1 MQLETKCGTTKP
13 SIENVV
19 NLGDPN
25 IKDET
30 LVAQAVRGSSA
41 AFETLF
47 QRYQQKMFRVA
58 LSRLQN
64 PEDAEDAVQQ
74 TFQQAFVHLK
84 SFQGQSRFSTWL
96 TRIAINEALMLLR
109 KRRPGHLSIE
119 GHQSVDEESFAL
131 EIKDPAITPEEQYG
145 QKELRNVLT
154 GAIDELR
161 PILKTVV
168 NLAEIGELS
177 TRKTADTLG
186 VRVGTVKA
194 RTFRARRLLRDKISK
209 RLGARAGKV
218 SAALFS
224 VSQTSRATQPIRL
237 CLPPAPPSSLLS
249 GGAAVALFVGRAICP
264 ARRIFMWIV
273 RVALDR
279 PYTFIVLALL
289 ILLMSPVVLL
299 RTPTDIFP
307 NIDIPVVAVAW
318 QYTGLNPEEME
329 GRVTTVYERIL
340 TTTVDNI
347 QHIESTTVNGQAIV
361 KIFLQPNSSLENANA
376 QITAVSQTIL
386 RQLPPGALPP
396 LIINFTAPPAS
407 RFSS

>member
-1 MQLETKCGTTKP
+1 MQLESKSGTPKP
-13 SIENVV
+13 AIENVM
-19 NLGDPN
+19 NLVGPN
-25 IKDET
+25 LKDET
-30 LVAQAVRGSSA
+30 LVAEAVRGSSA

-47 QRYQQKMFRVA
+47 ERYQQKMFRVA

-74 TFQQAFVHLK
+74 AFQQAFIHLK

-119 GHQSVDEESFAL
+119 GHQTIDEESFAL

-168 NLAEIGELS
+168 KLSEIGELS

-209 RLGARAGKV
+209 RLGARAGKL

-224 VSQTSRATQPIRL
+224 GSQVARNSAYQAVFSASAT
-237 CLPPAPPSSLLS
+237 
-249 GGAAVALFVGRAICP
+249 
-264 ARRIFMWIV
+264 
-273 RVALDR
+273 
-279 PYTFIVLALL
+279 
-289 ILLMSPVVLL
+289 
-299 RTPTDIFP
+299 
-307 NIDIPVVAVAW
+307 
-318 QYTGLNPEEME
+318 
-329 GRVTTVYERIL
+329 
-340 TTTVDNI
+340 
-347 QHIESTTVNGQAIV
+347 
-361 KIFLQPNSSLENANA
+361 
-376 QITAVSQTIL
+376 
-386 RQLPPGALPP
+386 
-396 LIINFTAPPAS
+396 
-407 RFSS
+407 

>member
-1 MQLETKCGTTKP
+1 MQLETESGTPKP
-13 SIENVV
+13 AIENVV
-19 NLGDPN
+19 NLGGPN
-25 IKDET
+25 VKDET
-30 LVAQAVRGSSA
+30 LVAEAVRGSSA

-47 QRYQQKMFRVA
+47 ERYQQKMFRVA

-74 TFQQAFVHLK
+74 AFQQAFVHLK

-119 GHQSVDEESFAL
+119 GHQTVDEESFAL

-145 QKELRNVLT
+145 QKEMNNVLS

-168 NLAEIGELS
+168 NLSEIGELS

-209 RLGARAGKV
+209 RLGAKAGKI

-224 VSQTSRATQPIRL
+224 SSQAARNSAYQAVFSASAT
-237 CLPPAPPSSLLS
+237 
-249 GGAAVALFVGRAICP
+249 
-264 ARRIFMWIV
+264 
-273 RVALDR
+273 
-279 PYTFIVLALL
+279 
-289 ILLMSPVVLL
+289 
-299 RTPTDIFP
+299 
-307 NIDIPVVAVAW
+307 
-318 QYTGLNPEEME
+318 
-329 GRVTTVYERIL
+329 
-340 TTTVDNI
+340 
-347 QHIESTTVNGQAIV
+347 
-361 KIFLQPNSSLENANA
+361 
-376 QITAVSQTIL
+376 
-386 RQLPPGALPP
+386 
-396 LIINFTAPPAS
+396 
-407 RFSS
+407 